1 MKIFVTGG
9 SSCFARVLLP
19 LLCAHVGVEG
29 VTAADTR
36 SPRFSDP
43 KLKAIRLDIRASAS
57 PAVLHGHDAL
67 GHLAGTTFP
76 GRISASDM
84 FDLNVRGAQ
93 KLFHAALATT
103 ITRFVH
109 VSSAAVYGSAV
120 HAKEQARLNP
130 LRGFLYAQHQAY
142 LEHLLA
148 IEVPECVRLRPH
160 VILGPHVHPMIK
172 RFLNQPFCLRL
183 NEPQPLFQCIDGD
196 DLAQAVI
203 LSLESDARGAYNLA
217 AEESF
222 TLREALSG
230 RAWLTAGLP
239 SYGIPHGRSRSALG
253 RGPGHRPGDVASTA
267 DQLPSRDRRTRLAL
281 SLHGQSRSRENLT
294 ALAP

>member
-1 MKIFVTGG
+1 
-9 SSCFARVLLP
+9 
-19 LLCAHVGVEG
+19 
-29 VTAADTR
+29 
-36 SPRFSDP
+36 
-43 KLKAIRLDIRASAS
+43 
-57 PAVLHGHDAL
+57 
-67 GHLAGTTFP
+67 
-76 GRISASDM
+76 
-84 FDLNVRGAQ
+84 
-93 KLFHAALATT
+93 
-103 ITRFVH
+103 VH

-222 TLREALSG
+222 TLREALGG

-239 SYGIPHGRSRSALG
+239 SSV
-253 RGPGHRPGDVASTA
+253 VASAFRVAGRVLRWGADPGIVQAMSHPLLINCRRAIAELGWRCHYTA
-267 DQLPSRDRRTRLAL
+267 KA
-281 SLHGQSRSRENLT
+281 
-294 ALAP
+294 ALART